1 MNEQTRPP
9 LGIMPEHIWDI
20 RRFEDLQSAIARN
33 YEANKPIPK
42 EWLNEFVTISLKSGK
57 YNTTKGTKQ

>member
-9 LGIMPEHIWDI
+9 LGIMPEHIWDS
-20 RRFEDLQSAIARN
+20 RRFDDLQSAIARY

-42 EWLNEFVTISLKSGK
+42 EWLNEFVTLSLKSGK
-57 YNTTKGTKQ
+57 NNTTKGTKQ